1 MRRHCKKRIP
11 ITIIIITCG
20 TYLIDLLLYHGA
32 HVELMAMTRMSAL
45 SLRAASI
52 QSEVANTCAHM
63 LPSVLNIV
71 IDSCGWIST
80 QEQIYIYVYTC
91 TGIFM
96 FTTKKKSYIYH
107 THYGTQLLLEARS
120 VT

>member
-11 ITIIIITCG
+11 INIIIITCG

-80 QEQIYIYVYTC
+80 QEQIYIYMYTLVLVYLC
-91 TGIFM
+91 LPQ
-96 FTTKKKSYIYH
+96 K
-107 THYGTQLLLEARS
+107 RS
-120 VT
+120 LTFITLIMAHSCCWKLDQ